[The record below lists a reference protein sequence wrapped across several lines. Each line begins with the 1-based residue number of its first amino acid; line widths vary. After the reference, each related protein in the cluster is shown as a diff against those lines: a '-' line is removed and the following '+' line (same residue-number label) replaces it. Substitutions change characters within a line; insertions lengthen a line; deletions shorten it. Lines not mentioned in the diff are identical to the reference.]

1 MEIWTEQD
9 YKTLRDAEGVLTST
23 QLSQQLGKTKYSVQT
38 MASRQGVKLRK
49 KVREQGG
56 DIYYNGAPCLMFMS
70 LEQMCRTKDVTFR
83 SR

>member
-9 YKTLRDAEGVLTST
+9 YKTLQDAEGVLTST
-23 QLSQQLGKTKYSVQT
+23 QLSQQLGKTKYSIQT

-56 DIYYNGAPCLMFMS
+56 DIYFNGAPCLMFMS
-70 LEQMCRTKDVTFR
+70 LEQMCRTNDVTFKPR
-83 SR
+83 